1 MFVHERHANWDG
13 PRFAGWWGHDK
24 KTRFEMDPDF
34 VPITGAAGWQISN
47 APILSMACL
56 RKSMDIFDE
65 VGMVALREKSEKLTG
80 LLEFLINTL
89 KDKVTIITPADPNQ
103 RGCQLSLVVHENGK
117 SVFEKLSE
125 NGVVCDWREPD
136 VIRIAPAP
144 LYNSYSDVY
153 RFFEILKSLVE

>member
-1 MFVHERHANWDG
+1 
-13 PRFAGWWGHDK
+13 
-24 KTRFEMDPDF
+24 
-34 VPITGAAGWQISN
+34 
-47 APILSMACL
+47 
-56 RKSMDIFDE
+56 MDIFDE